1 MSAPGEAGV
10 APAPVQQGSDLAA
23 LQAQLNRMAQ
33 QLEAIAEESRRAR
46 ERREAVD
53 ELVRDMTP
61 VVRQMIE
68 GAAGRLERMQD
79 KGYGE
84 VLGASGKV
92 LDRAV
97 QEFDRESVEAIGDN
111 LLLLLRTIKGM

>member
-1 MSAPGEAGV
+1 VSAPGEAGV
-10 APAPVQQGSDLAA
+10 APAPAQQSGDVAA
-23 LQAQLNRMAQ
+23 LQAQLDRMAQ
-33 QLEAIAEESRRAR
+33 QLEVVAEESRRAR
-46 ERREAVD
+46 ERWEAVD

-61 VVRQMIE
+61 VVRQMVA
-68 GAAGRLERMQD
+68 GAAGRLEAMQG

-84 VLGASGKV
+84 VLGASGEV

-97 QEFDRESVEAIGDN
+97 QEFDRESVEKIGDN